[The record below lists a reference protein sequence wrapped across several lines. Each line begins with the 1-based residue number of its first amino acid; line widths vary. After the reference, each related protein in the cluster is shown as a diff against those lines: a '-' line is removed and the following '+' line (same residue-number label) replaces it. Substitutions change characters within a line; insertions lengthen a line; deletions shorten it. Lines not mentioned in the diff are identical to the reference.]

1 MTILNLKIYKS
12 KISKLFFIYTQK
24 FHSSN
29 QLNSNSSSKRW
40 IQRQKNDYFTR
51 EARVLQYKS
60 RAAFKLLEINEKYKI
75 FKPGNTVIDLGFSP
89 GSWSQ
94 VAVEKVGS
102 KGRVLGLD
110 IIPSQPP
117 AGASSMQGNFLSKA
131 TQRAI
136 IMYLSDPNRGRQSA
150 ISSLSSENGEKL
162 SYIDLE
168 KRLEQN
174 NTKCYNSKVADVI
187 LSDMLAPLPQID
199 GFYKRS
205 LSDPYHRLANVSGI
219 SVKDHGAS
227 MDLCDSALLF
237 CIDALH
243 VGGNFIC
250 KFYSGIEDKILLKK
264 MQKVFQEVKRE
275 KPCASHSE
283 SRESYFI
290 GLKMRASINKKDI
303 ENM

>member
-1 MTILNLKIYKS
+1 MNIPISKIYKAEIL
-12 KISKLFFIYTQK
+12 KYIFIHTQK
-24 FHSSN
+24 FHN
-29 QLNSNSSSKRW
+29 FNKLNSNSSKRW

-89 GSWSQ
+89 GAWSQ

-102 KGRVLGLD
+102 KGRVLGID
-110 IIPSQPP
+110 ILPSQPP

-131 TQRAI
+131 TQKAI
-136 IMYLSDPNRGRQSA
+136 IKYLSDPNRGRQSS
-150 ISSLSSENGEKL
+150 ISSFSSKDGEEL

-168 KRLEQN
+168 KRLDYN
-174 NTKCYNSKVADVI
+174 NKICNGKVADVI

-205 LSDPYHRLANVSGI
+205 LSDPYYRLANVSGI
-219 SVKDHGAS
+219 SVKDHEAS

-237 CIDALH
+237 CIDALR

-250 KFYSGIEDKILLKK
+250 KFYSGTEDKILLKR
-264 MQKVFQEVKRE
+264 MQKVFQKVKRE
-275 KPCASHSE
+275 KPSASYSE
-283 SRESYFI
+283 SRESYFV
-290 GLKMRASINKKDI
+290 GLKMRASINKQDI
-303 ENM
+303 ENI